1 MYFNYSINLMK
12 KVLNLVKLVVISLA
26 LTSGAA
32 NATPPPQPL
41 VRNSSCPSG
50 YNSSGAYCVPSNN
63 AKFAIERI
71 GSCPS
76 GYYSS
81 SSYCVASSTNSKLAI
96 PRISSCPSGYHSS
109 GNYCVASK

>member
-1 MYFNYSINLMK
+1 MTSIENIKFAFIGM
-12 KVLNLVKLVVISLA
+12 A
-26 LTSGAA
+26 LTSAVA
-32 NATPPPQPL
+32 NATPQPQPL

-50 YNSSGAYCVPSNN
+50 YYSSGAYCVPNNN

-81 SSYCVASSTNSKLAI
+81 NSYCLASSNNSKLAI
-96 PRISSCPSGYHSS
+96 PRINSCPSGYYSS
-109 GNYCVASK
+109 GNYCLSNK

>member
-1 MYFNYSINLMK
+1 MPIIENFNLAI
-12 KVLNLVKLVVISLA
+12 IGLA
-26 LTSGAA
+26 LTSSVA
-32 NATPPPQPL
+32 NATPQPQPL

-50 YNSSGAYCVPSNN
+50 YYSSGAYCVPNNN

-81 SSYCVASSTNSKLAI
+81 STYCVASSNNSKLAI
-96 PRISSCPSGYHSS
+96 PRINSCPSGYYSS
-109 GNYCVASK
+109 GNYCVANK